1 MENIMNFKRIF
12 LPLLMFAATLMA
24 ADIGQDRSAFQD
36 ELNETDFQALRD
48 FINTKRTI
56 NLKEKMTHMII
67 TGDVRSEWRYL
78 SQKGRF
84 TPFGKNN
91 ILRGGNAVDLD
102 DLPISHNDFDAEAN
116 LYFEYNC
123 DRSYAVLQIQFDNSA
138 GVFDG
143 DAACSC
149 KFKNL
154 SLGRDG
160 SGDALA
166 VFLNRGECI
175 ADPEGWHGSGRCN
188 SICLKKAYFGY
199 NLFKCGDH
207 AWDIELGRRRLNNV
221 FDSKVQFGSQ
231 FDGITFKYSHKG
243 DDNDSY
249 RRYYFN
255 IAGFVVNQRVNQFAW
270 ALETGFYGIYNSNFD
285 VKYSFIDWR
294 KFGRTECYY
303 IDPNKPRNPSA
314 FNFLISQIT
323 IYYNLNKE
331 WFCGKP
337 AQVYVAGLMNHARRR
352 FQYVDVSNIYDSVNR
367 WTGLVERN
375 TTLEVKHSKTAN
387 LAWYAGFK
395 VGEVK
400 KEGDWSLEIQYQ
412 YVEPIAVPDNDVRGI
427 CRGNVLDYP
436 FTSTFIGNTNF
447 KGWKFEGLYAFTDNI
462 TVDSIF
468 EWSRAVQPEVGGHNH
483 YTCFKLEAIYAF

>member
-1 MENIMNFKRIF
+1 MNLKRFF
-12 LPLLMFAATLMA
+12 LPLVMLVTALSA
-24 ADIGQDRSAFQD
+24 ADVGQDRSAFQE

-56 NLKEKMTHMII
+56 NLKEKSTNMII

-78 SQKGRF
+78 SQKGRYS
-84 TPFGKNN
+84 PFGRN
-91 ILRGGNAVDLD
+91 IKLRGGNAFDLD
-102 DLPISHNDFDAEAN
+102 ELPLSHNDFDAEAN

-123 DRSYAVLQIQFDNSA
+123 DRSWAVMQLQFDNSA

-143 DAACSC
+143 DTACSC
-149 KFKNL
+149 SKGNIIDL
-154 SLGRDG
+154 NGVGDG
-160 SGDALA
+160 QELQ
-166 VFLNRGECI
+166 VILNRGECV
-175 ADPEGWHGSGRCN
+175 ADPGGWHGSGRCN

-199 NLFKCGDH
+199 NLFKCADMNF
-207 AWDIELGRRRLNNV
+207 DIEVGRRRLNNV

-231 FDGITFKYSHKG
+231 FDGITLKYDHKNSA
-243 DDNDSY
+243 DY
-249 RRYYFN
+249 RRFYIN
-255 IAGFVVNQRVNQFAW
+255 IAGFVVNQRINQFAW
-270 ALETGFYGIYNSNFD
+270 AAEMGYYNVYNTPFD

-303 IDPNKPRNPSA
+303 IDPTHPRNPPA
-314 FNFLISQIT
+314 FNFTISQIT

-331 WFCGKP
+331 WFCNKP
-337 AQVYVAGLMNHARRR
+337 AQVYVAGLVNSARNRFRYLKVTSINDDVAILSPRISRR
-352 FQYVDVSNIYDSVNR
+352 
-367 WTGLVERN
+367 
-375 TTLEVKHSKTAN
+375 AN

-400 KEGDWSLEIQYQ
+400 KEGDWSIEIQYQ

-462 TVDSIF
+462 TVDTII
-468 EWSRAVQPEVGGHNH
+468 EWSTAVQSEVGGHNH
-483 YTCFKLEAIYAF
+483 YGCFKLEAIYAF

>member
-1 MENIMNFKRIF
+1 MNLKRFF
-12 LPLLMFAATLMA
+12 LPLVMLVTALSA
-24 ADIGQDRSAFQD
+24 ADVGQDRSAFQE

-56 NLKEKMTHMII
+56 NLKEKSTNMII

-84 TPFGKNN
+84 HPFGKNN
-91 ILRGGNAVDLD
+91 ILRGGNSVDLD
-102 DLPISHNDFDAEAN
+102 ELPLSHNDFDAEAN

-123 DRSYAVLQIQFDNSA
+123 DRSWAVMQLQFDNSA

-143 DAACSC
+143 DTACSC
-149 KFKNL
+149 Q
-154 SLGRDG
+154 DG
-160 SGDALA
+160 IIDFDGVGDGQELQ
-166 VFLNRGECI
+166 VILNRGECV
-175 ADPEGWHGSGRCN
+175 ADPGGWHGSGRCN

-207 AWDIELGRRRLNNV
+207 NWDIEVGRRRLNNV

-231 FDGITFKYSHKG
+231 FDGITFKYDRKNG
-243 DDNDSY
+243 ENY

-255 IAGFVVNQRVNQFAW
+255 IAGFVVNQRINQFAW
-270 ALETGFYGIYNSNFD
+270 VAEMGCYDIFKSNFD

-294 KFGRTECYY
+294 KFGRSECYY
-303 IDPNKPRNPSA
+303 IDSRHPRNPRG
-314 FNFLISQIT
+314 FDFLISQIT
-323 IYYNLNKE
+323 VYYNLNPE

-337 AQVYVAGLMNHARRR
+337 AQVYVAGLMNHARSRFRYAKLTGFRYGIEDNKPFRNPILVSKESRR
-352 FQYVDVSNIYDSVNR
+352 
-367 WTGLVERN
+367 
-375 TTLEVKHSKTAN
+375 AN

-395 VGEVK
+395 VGEVR
-400 KEGDWSLEIQYQ
+400 KEGDWSVEIQYQ

-462 TVDSIF
+462 TVDTIL
-468 EWSRAVQPEVGGHNH
+468 EWSTAVQNEVGGHNH
-483 YTCFKLEAIYAF
+483 YACFKLEAIYAF

>member
-1 MENIMNFKRIF
+1 MNLKRLF
-12 LPLLMFAATLMA
+12 LPLVMLFTALSA
-24 ADIGQDRSAFQD
+24 ADVGQDRSAFQE

-56 NLKEKMTHMII
+56 NLKEKSTNMII

-78 SQKGRF
+78 SQKGRY

-91 ILRGGNAVDLD
+91 NLRGGNAVDLD
-102 DLPISHNDFDAEAN
+102 ELPLSHNDFDAEAN

-123 DRSYAVLQIQFDNSA
+123 DRSWAVMQLQFDNSA

-143 DAACSC
+143 DTACSC
-149 KFKNL
+149 KIGQVNL
-154 SLGRDG
+154 GGTGAADTVQ
-160 SGDALA
+160 
-166 VFLNRGECI
+166 VFLNRGECV

-207 AWDIELGRRRLNNV
+207 NWDIEVGRRRLNNV
-221 FDSKVQFGSQ
+221 FDSKVQFCSQ
-231 FDGITFKYSHKG
+231 FDGITFKYDHKNS
-243 DDNDSY
+243 DYY
-249 RRYYFN
+249 RRCYFN
-255 IAGFVVNQRVNQFAW
+255 IAGFVVNQRINQFAW
-270 ALETGFYGIYNSNFD
+270 VAEAGCYDIFKSNFD

-294 KFGRTECYY
+294 KFGRTECFY
-303 IDPNKPRNPSA
+303 IDPLRPRNPQA

-323 IYYNLNKE
+323 LYYNLNPE

-337 AQVYVAGLMNHARRR
+337 AQVYVAGLMNHARRH
-352 FQYVDVSNIYDSVNR
+352 FKYLKVLNIEDVE
-367 WTGLVERN
+367 VEGKLLRR
-375 TTLEVKHSKTAN
+375 TDLAVRRSRRAN

-395 VGEVK
+395 VGEVR

-462 TVDSIF
+462 TVDSII
-468 EWSRAVQPEVGGHNH
+468 EWSTAVQNEVGGHNH
-483 YTCFKLEAIYAF
+483 YACFKLEAIYAF